1 MPVLVVCLMTTI
13 TMMRGKPPCFPYG
26 KPAPH
31 PQPCYDASVRPPGYD
46 RAMIANAND
55 EQYMSIVQAMI
66 DLDFS
71 DSLDESRL
79 TRIQGMIPFS
89 YWEGVS

>member
-1 MPVLVVCLMTTI
+1 
-13 TMMRGKPPCFPYG
+13 
-26 KPAPH
+26 
-31 PQPCYDASVRPPGYD
+31 
-46 RAMIANAND
+46 MIANAND

>member
-1 MPVLVVCLMTTI
+1 VGGLATLTFPATQV
-13 TMMRGKPPCFPYG
+13 GKA
-26 KPAPH
+26 APRSL
-31 PQPCYDASVRPPGYD
+31 PRYDATVRPPGYD
-46 RAMIANAND
+46 HAMIANAND